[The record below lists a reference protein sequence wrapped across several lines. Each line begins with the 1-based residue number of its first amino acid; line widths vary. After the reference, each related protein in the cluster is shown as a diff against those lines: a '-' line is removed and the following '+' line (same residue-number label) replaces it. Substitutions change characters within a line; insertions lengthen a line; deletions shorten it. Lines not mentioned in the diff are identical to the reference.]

1 MIGFVT
7 IQRTGSGL
15 MTEDRFYRLGQYKII
30 EKHNG
35 ALCWESYGGFSSVK
49 GGKCFIEGDILFLGA
64 SETKEHGYLL
74 LEFKEH
80 LNKLPRWEKTRYY
93 SPSNTIYSCKTGRR
107 CLLEERDIEPDKGM
121 ERIKNNDYAEVTRDT
136 RGVAAKHWI
145 APEVIIKIRRRA
157 SETLELFRYWLS
169 KIRS

>member
-1 MIGFVT
+1 
-7 IQRTGSGL
+7 

-35 ALCWESYGGFSSVK
+35 ALWWESYGGFSSVM

-80 LNKLPRWEKTRYY
+80 LAQLPRWEKRKYY
-93 SPSNTIYSCKTGRR
+93 CPSYTMYSCKTGRR
-107 CLLEERDIEPDKGM
+107 CLPEELGKKLDKGAP
-121 ERIKNNDYAEVTRDT
+121 RIKNNVYAEVTKG
-136 RGVAAKHWI
+136 RGILTKQSVAT
-145 APEVIIKIRRRA
+145 EVIIKIKVRA
-157 SETLELFRYWLS
+157 TETLELFRDWLS
-169 KIRS
+169 KIKS

>member
-7 IQRTGSGL
+7 IQPTGSGQ

-64 SETKEHGYLL
+64 SKTK
-74 LEFKEH
+74 K
-80 LNKLPRWEKTRYY
+80 
-93 SPSNTIYSCKTGRR
+93 
-107 CLLEERDIEPDKGM
+107 
-121 ERIKNNDYAEVTRDT
+121 
-136 RGVAAKHWI
+136 
-145 APEVIIKIRRRA
+145 
-157 SETLELFRYWLS
+157 
-169 KIRS
+169 

>member
-1 MIGFVT
+1 MRPT
-7 IQRTGSGL
+7 ASLQ

-35 ALCWESYGGFSSVK
+35 ELYWESYGGFSSVK

-64 SETKEHGYLL
+64 GKSKEHGYLL

-80 LNKLPRWEKTRYY
+80 LNKLPRWEKTKYY
-93 SPSNTIYSCKTGRR
+93 CPSYTIYTCKTGRR
-107 CLLEERDIEPDKGM
+107 CLLEERNREPDRGM
-121 ERIKNNDYAEVTRDT
+121 ERIKNNCYDEVTKD
-136 RGVAAKHWI
+136 RGILARQSVAIEA
-145 APEVIIKIRRRA
+145 IINFRRRSA
-157 SETLELFRYWLS
+157 EILELFRDWLS